1 MAKTKDMTKGSVL
14 GGIIG
19 FAMPVFF
26 GMLFQQV
33 YNMVDTAIVGK
44 YLGRYALAGVGSIG
58 SLYFLVIGTVN
69 GICSGFAIPVA
80 QEFGAKNYKQLR
92 RFVAG
97 GTMLSAVLAV
107 IITLLTTLLC
117 KNMLIAMDTPTENGV
132 FEYAYQYIF
141 IIYAGIPLTFLY
153 NMTSGILRSLGD
165 SRTPL
170 IFLIVSSIVN
180 IVLDFAFILGLG
192 MGVRGAALATIIAQ
206 GVSGIGC
213 LIYMMKKCDII
224 RLSKRDFAINGF
236 IAFKLL
242 AVGLPMGL
250 QFGITAIG
258 TVIIQA
264 AINGLGD
271 TAVAG
276 VTAGGKIGNIVTC
289 PLEALGATMATFAGQ
304 NVGAG
309 ELKRVKEGLI
319 KATLLCFGISIAMFG
334 VVYLVG
340 KPFELLFLDTGDA
353 GYKEIQE
360 LGYQFIL
367 WSAGCYCLLTI
378 VLTFRYTIQ
387 GMGYSTFAMIAGILE
402 MIARTVVGLTL
413 PAKLGFISIC
423 WANPAAWIAADIFL
437 IPAFFYCLK
446 KSERLYAK
454 VITGPTDN
462 FLQ

>member
-19 FAMPVFF
+19 FAMPVFL

-44 YLGRYALAGVGSIG
+44 YLGPYALAGVGSIG

-80 QEFGAKNYKQLR
+80 QEFGAKNEKKLR

-97 GTMLSAVLAV
+97 GIILSLILAV
-107 IITLLTTLLC
+107 IITTVTTVFC
-117 KNMLIAMDTPTENGV
+117 RKMLVAMDTPTENGV
-132 FEYAYQYIF
+132 FEYAYTYIF

-170 IFLIVSSIVN
+170 IFLIVSSAVN
-180 IVLDFAFILGLG
+180 IALDLLLILGAD
-192 MGVRGAALATIIAQ
+192 MGVAGAAAATIIAQ
-206 GVSGIGC
+206 GVSGFGC
-213 LIYMMKKCDII
+213 LFYMMKKCDILKLNRDDFVMNGHI
-224 RLSKRDFAINGF
+224 LFRLLS
-236 IAFKLL
+236 
-242 AVGLPMGL
+242 VGLPMGL

-264 AINGLGD
+264 AINGLGSI
-271 TAVAG
+271 AVAG

-309 ELKRVKEGLI
+309 QVDRVKEGLF
-319 KATLLCFGISIAMFG
+319 KTTLLCFGVSVVMFL
-334 VVYLVG
+334 VVYFFG
-340 KPFELLFLDTGDA
+340 KPFELLFLDTRDSS
-353 GYKEIQE
+353 YLEIQA
-360 LGYQFIL
+360 LGYQFTL
-367 WSAGCYCLLTI
+367 WSAAFYCLLTI

-387 GMGYSTFAMIAGILE
+387 GMGYSTFAMLAGILE
-402 MIARTVVGLTL
+402 MIARTIVGLTL
-413 PAKLGFISIC
+413 PATFGFISIC
-423 WANPAAWIAADIFL
+423 WASPAAWIAADIFL

-446 KSERLYAK
+446 KSHRIYAK
-454 VITGPTDN
+454 TVD
-462 FLQ
+462 L

>member
-14 GGIIG
+14 KGIIG

-44 YLGRYALAGVGSIG
+44 YLGDYALAGVGSIG

-80 QEFGAKNYKQLR
+80 QEFGAKNEKMLR
-92 RFVAG
+92 RFAG
-97 GTMLSAVLAV
+97 GGVVLSVILAV
-107 IITLLTTLLC
+107 VITSLTMIFC
-117 KNMLIAMDTPTENGV
+117 RQMLVAMDTPTENGV
-132 FEYAYQYIF
+132 FDYAYQYIF

-180 IVLDFAFILGLG
+180 IALDFVFILGVG
-192 MGVRGAALATIIAQ
+192 MGVRGAAFATIIAQ

-213 LIYMMKKCDII
+213 LIYIIKKCEILK
-224 RLSKRDFAINGF
+224 LSKSDYMLNGF
-236 IAFKLL
+236 IAFRLL
-242 AVGLPMGL
+242 GVGLPMGL

-258 TVIIQA
+258 TVVIQA
-264 AINGLGD
+264 AVNGLGPV
-271 TAVAG
+271 AVAG

-289 PLEALGATMATFAGQ
+289 PLEALGATMATYAGQ

-309 ELKRVKEGLI
+309 ELQRVKEGLI
-319 KATLLCFGISIAMFG
+319 KATLLCFAISVAMFAL
-334 VVYLVG
+334 VYFFG
-340 KPFELLFLDTGDA
+340 KPFEMIFLNESSDNFA
-353 GYKEIQE
+353 EIQA
-360 LGYQFIL
+360 LGYEYIL

-402 MIARTVVGLTL
+402 MAARTAVGLTL
-413 PAKLGFISIC
+413 PARLGFVSIC
-423 WANPAAWIAADIFL
+423 WANPAAWIAADLFL
-437 IPAFFYCLK
+437 IPAFFYCLR
-446 KSERLYAK
+446 KSERYYQKAMHTESL
-454 VITGPTDN
+454 
-462 FLQ
+462 